1 MMGWQGRFA
10 VLIAA
15 AVPSFTGWPL
25 TCLGTPVVP
34 GLSEGWLA
42 YMLVVNI
49 LAALCCGRRRYADIL
64 AMAALITTPV
74 VYGGAAVAWVWAMAT
89 GSAAPLE
96 GAHYLKLC
104 ANMLTV
110 VPLALALVAQVPFQR
125 IEQGLLED
133 GRGVGRRQ
141 KALMIILRVFTHIVY
156 FVIPNILEI
165 VREERF
171 GAQTDPTVPH
181 VRWARLRRLL
191 IDLSVE
197 AICAS
202 IRYIPLWA
210 VEIAALPEPETVRKK
225 QDDSSNAS
233 TLGGRTGK

>member
-1 MMGWQGRFA
+1 MGWRGRFA
-10 VLIAA
+10 VLLAA
-15 AVPSFTGWPL
+15 AVPSLTGWPL
-25 TCLGTPVVP
+25 ARFDTPVVS

-42 YMLVVNI
+42 YMLAINM

-74 VYGGAAVAWVWAMAT
+74 VYGGAAVAWVWTMAAGT
-89 GSAAPLE
+89 AANHE

-110 VPLALALVAQVPFQR
+110 VPLALALVAQVPFQY

-141 KALMIILRVFTHIVY
+141 KTLMIILRVFTHIVY
-156 FVIPNILEI
+156 FVIPNILEV

-171 GAQTDPTVPH
+171 GAHTDTAVPRA
-181 VRWARLRRLL
+181 RWARLKRLL

-210 VEIAALPEPETVRKK
+210 VEIAALPEPEAGTAK

-233 TLGGRTGK
+233 TFGGRTGK

>member
-1 MMGWQGRFA
+1 
-10 VLIAA
+10 
-15 AVPSFTGWPL
+15 
-25 TCLGTPVVP
+25 
-34 GLSEGWLA
+34 
-42 YMLVVNI
+42 
-49 LAALCCGRRRYADIL
+49 
-64 AMAALITTPV
+64 
-74 VYGGAAVAWVWAMAT
+74 
-89 GSAAPLE
+89 
-96 GAHYLKLC
+96 
-104 ANMLTV
+104 
-110 VPLALALVAQVPFQR
+110 
-125 IEQGLLED
+125 
-133 GRGVGRRQ
+133 
-141 KALMIILRVFTHIVY
+141 MIILRVFTHIVY